1 MYIRFLQFRSSLLSE
16 SFLLSFPHPTEIF
29 QFGWSRLSFDIYA
42 LLAYGFSHSD
52 SSGSLLTYSSP
63 KRFAVR
69 RVLLR
74 LLVPRHPLCTLF
86 SLTFFIL
93 IRLSFI
99 YFSKISSWETLKSL
113 KTIYDAS
120 FLVFLLRKEVIHP
133 HVLVGIPCYDLT
145 PIICPT
151 LDGSSLA
158 VRPPASGITN
168 SHGLTGG
175 VYKARERIHRDILI
189 RDY

>member
-16 SFLLSFPHPTEIF
+16 SLLLSFPLPTKIF
-29 QFGWSRLSFDIYA
+29 QFDRYCLHLWIHA
-42 LLAYGFSHSD
+42 LLTCGFSHSD

-74 LLVPRHPLCTLF
+74 LLVPRHPLCALY
-86 SLTFFIL
+86 SLTFFLIL
-93 IRLSFI
+93 IRLNFYLLFKDLFLRNISL
-99 YFSKISSWETLKSL
+99 SKLYTTNKLIF
-113 KTIYDAS
+113 Y
-120 FLVFLLRKEVIHP
+120 LVVYLFVHPVLLRKEVIHP

-151 LDGSSLA
+151 LDGSF
-158 VRPPASGITN
+158 
-168 SHGLTGG
+168 
-175 VYKARERIHRDILI
+175 LI
-189 RDY
+189 G

>member
-74 LLVPRHPLCTLF
+74 LLVPRHPLYALF
-86 SLTFFIL
+86 SLTFIHSSTN
-93 IRLSFI
+93 IFI
-99 YFSKISSWETLKSL
+99 YFSKISFERFNLSKLYTTRVIVL
-113 KTIYDAS
+113 
-120 FLVFLLRKEVIHP
+120 LLRKEVIHP

-151 LDGSSLA
+151 LDGSLLA

-168 SHGLTGG
+168 SHGLTGS

>member
-74 LLVPRHPLCTLF
+74 LLVPRHPLCALF

-99 YFSKISSWETLKSL
+99 YFSKISFFGGAKRDRTA
-113 KTIYDAS
+113 D
-120 FLVFLLRKEVIHP
+120 LLRAKQA
-133 HVLVGIPCYDLT
+133 LSQLSYS
-145 PIICPT
+145 PIWW
-151 LDGSSLA
+151 A
-158 VRPPASGITN
+158 
-168 SHGLTGG
+168 
-175 VYKARERIHRDILI
+175 
-189 RDY
+189 